1 MEYTFGFL
9 RTVSVACHHGIQGD
23 KHTSFCEA
31 LDRID
36 LKLCHSIMPLLPTAF
51 QMFGSCLRKELSGW
65 AGTRPSQVNP
75 PPHPNPS
82 SRPLPCRKRAAV
94 LPRISDS
101 LKPQRAPRSGL
112 SLRGTMQISRTPQRQ
127 HTFLGTRN
135 EKRSSAAFASSK
147 TDSWRTRPMTSVRT
161 S

>member
-65 AGTRPSQVNP
+65 GRHASESGKP
-75 PPHPNPS
+75 PPPPQ
-82 SRPLPCRKRAAV
+82 PLLEATALQEARGGATSHLG
-94 LPRISDS
+94 LPEATKSPQVRSESQGHHAD
-101 LKPQRAPRSGL
+101 KPHSAKATYVPR
-112 SLRGTMQISRTPQRQ
+112 
-127 HTFLGTRN
+127 H
-135 EKRSSAAFASSK
+135 EKREEEFSSLC
-147 TDSWRTRPMTSVRT
+147 VQQN
-161 S
+161 